1 MYKIRKKLKIQS
13 NIETNQRKIKVH
25 GFIWKKKKKSTTNFP
40 LRNVAIKIMLISI
53 KEFHKKKQANL

>member
-13 NIETNQRKIKVH
+13 NTETNQRKIKVH
-25 GFIWKKKKKSTTNFP
+25 GFIWKKKKSTTNFP

>member
-1 MYKIRKKLKIQS
+1 MKQTREKLKYMALY
-13 NIETNQRKIKVH
+13 E
-25 GFIWKKKKKSTTNFP
+25 KKKKSTTNFP

>member
-1 MYKIRKKLKIQS
+1 MALY
-13 NIETNQRKIKVH
+13 E
-25 GFIWKKKKKSTTNFP
+25 KKKKKSTTNFP

>member
-13 NIETNQRKIKVH
+13 NTETNQKKKKKNRFKK
-25 GFIWKKKKKSTTNFP
+25 KKKKKSTTDFP